1 MIASRSYHTATD
13 VTGHRLYGNRPSALT
28 TSQCSGLKYEV
39 PGIQATYKPY
49 NGSHM
54 G

>member
-1 MIASRSYHTATD
+1 MIASTSYPTATD
-13 VTGHRLYGNRPSALT
+13 VTGHRLYGDRPSALT
-28 TSQCSGLKYEV
+28 TSQCLKYEV

-54 G
+54 D